1 MLFPTLAGTWAPQSP
16 LMLPWQV
23 IATLCLR
30 PTSGKLQGGRR
41 HCQRAWES
49 VYLPGPLPKNMNL
62 GKANAQLT
70 LGHVLESQASSHS
83 PEAPAH
89 PGLGGLKVRICFF
102 LVRKWAG
109 SSLEELVCEWAP
121 RRKENVGE
129 EKRNG
134 PKKEP
139 AAGSRQQVQGA
150 VGTWGAWKRSEQGLG
165 RNWGCSQ
172 GLQASLLVLH
182 RQPRLHWPWYLALD
196 LLPFLASSLPPP
208 PRRLGSQENVHL
220 WYLVPCPT

>member
-89 PGLGGLKVRICFF
+89 PGLGGLKARICFF

-129 EKRNG
+129 EKEEWA
-134 PKKEP
+134 KERASCREQ
-139 AAGSRQQVQGA
+139 AAGPGSSGNMGGLEEEWAGPRKELGVFSRA
-150 VGTWGAWKRSEQGLG
+150 PGL
-165 RNWGCSQ
+165 
-172 GLQASLLVLH
+172 SLG
-182 RQPRLHWPWYLALD
+182 
-196 LLPFLASSLPPP
+196 PPP
-208 PRRLGSQENVHL
+208 S
-220 WYLVPCPT
+220 T